1 MPFGKENPVQFFF
14 NVGSQESWIKPEM
27 TETRLNT
34 SVATNIKFFVK
45 PYLLFI
51 LVLVFTK

>member
-14 NVGSQESWIKPEM
+14 NVGSQESWIMPEM

-34 SVATNIKFFVK
+34 SVATNNKFFVK
-45 PYLLFI
+45 PYMLFI
-51 LVLVFTK
+51 LVLFFSK